1 MSSEII
7 QGLYLSLLGITGV
20 FIVLGCLAGFMW
32 LMGIIQSKREGYE
45 LEEVPI
51 RERKF
56 SEKELL
62 AITSAV
68 QLYHTLYEEVVDVQT
83 SEGWKKYSKI
93 YQVEG

>member
-1 MSSEII
+1 MSSEIV
-7 QGLYLSLLGITGV
+7 QGLYLSFLGITGV

-32 LMGIIQSKREGYE
+32 LMGLIQSKREGYE
-45 LEEVPI
+45 IEEVPV

-56 SEKELL
+56 SERELL

-68 QLYHTLYEEVVDVQT
+68 QFYHTLYEEVVDVQT

-93 YQVEG
+93 YQVER